1 METPKKEPQVSV
13 PPLQCTL
20 TVERMHQGRPHSSTH
35 RTIRLILGRNR
46 FRDMILR
53 MEGPKH
59 SLQWPL
65 DRFRL
70 HTRFLKEGKA
80 TISLQDA
87 HTNLMMSNAPPHQL
101 LVFLKVLAGKKAVA
115 AEGSEGGGKALTAR
129 QRLLSNRPAAFEEI
143 SPLTLKE
150 YEGAKKREGR
160 LPLKELNGQ
169 KQQQQPGAS
178 PLSSKR
184 KMQDSLGR
192 KSKVSR
198 FFNPTL
204 LTAEQ
209 RRVVQAVSSGQ
220 NVFFTG
226 SAGTGKSFL
235 LQHLVGSLPPESTFI
250 TASTGVAASHIG
262 GCTLHAFAGVGTGE
276 GSLEQCLRLA
286 SRKAV
291 VQQWRQCQHLIIDEV
306 SMVDGLFF
314 EKLEAI
320 ARAVRKNNKPFG
332 GIQLILCGD
341 FLQLPPVTRRGER
354 RVFCFQTSAWERCV
368 TLTLELTDVKRQDDP
383 EFIQILQAVR
393 LGRCSEEA
401 AERLQQTVDNCVERD
416 GIKASR
422 LCTHRDDVDHINT
435 AHLNEL
441 SGKERV
447 FVSVDSDVEQKGVLD
462 ANTPV
467 GSHLVLKVGC
477 QVMLTKN
484 LEVGRG
490 LVNGARGVVTAFT
503 HGNTGNP
510 MVRFL
515 CGVTTEI
522 KYEKWSVMMTAG
534 YHVTRK
540 QLPLQLAWA
549 FSIHKSQGMTLD
561 CAEMSFSRVF
571 EAGQVYVA
579 LSRARNL
586 QGLKVLDFNPSCV
599 RAHPDVLKFYHNLR
613 RAQHE
618 YCHEG

>member
-1 METPKKEPQVSV
+1 METPEKEPQVSV
-13 PPLQCTL
+13 PPLQCTV
-20 TVERMHQGRPHSSTH
+20 TVERTQQGRPHCSTH
-35 RTIRLILGRNR
+35 KGVRLMLGRNA

-53 MEGPKH
+53 MEGPRH
-59 SLQWPL
+59 SLQWSL
-65 DRFRL
+65 DKFRL

-80 TISLQDA
+80 TISLQDTN
-87 HTNLMMSNAPPHQL
+87 TNLMMSNAPPHQL

-115 AEGSEGGGKALTAR
+115 AEGTAGTAKALTAR
-129 QRLLSNRPAAFEEI
+129 QRLLSDRPVAFEEI

-150 YEGAKKREGR
+150 YKGARKREGR
-160 LPLKELNGQ
+160 PPLKEVNGQ

-184 KMQDSLGR
+184 KMQDSPGR

-209 RRVVQAVSSGQ
+209 RKVVQAVSSGQ
-220 NVFFTG
+220 SVFFTG

-235 LQHLVGSLPPESTFI
+235 LQRLVGSLPPESTFI

-291 VQQWRQCQHLIIDEV
+291 AQQWRQCRHLIVDEV

-314 EKLEAI
+314 EKLEAV
-320 ARAVRKNNKPFG
+320 ARSVRKNDKPFG

-341 FLQLPPVTRRGER
+341 FLQLPPVTKRGEQ
-354 RVFCFQTSAWERCV
+354 RVFCFQTPAWERCV
-368 TLTLELTDVKRQDDP
+368 TCTLELTDVKRQDDP
-383 EFIQILQAVR
+383 EFIEILQAVR
-393 LGRCSEEA
+393 LGRCSEAA
-401 AERLQQTVDNCVERD
+401 AEKLQQTVNNCVERD

-422 LCTHRDDVDHINT
+422 LCTHRDDVDHINSV
-435 AHLNEL
+435 HLNDL
-441 SGKERV
+441 SGQERV
-447 FVSVDSDVEQKGVLD
+447 FVSVDSDLEQQGVLD

-467 GSHLVLKVGC
+467 GRRLVLKVGC

-503 HGNTGNP
+503 HGNT
-510 MVRFL
+510 
-515 CGVTTEI
+515 
-522 KYEKWSVMMTAG
+522 VMHTMCCD
-534 YHVTRK
+534 K
-540 QLPLQLAWA
+540 
-549 FSIHKSQGMTLD
+549 
-561 CAEMSFSRVF
+561 
-571 EAGQVYVA
+571 
-579 LSRARNL
+579 
-586 QGLKVLDFNPSCV
+586 
-599 RAHPDVLKFYHNLR
+599 
-613 RAQHE
+613 
-618 YCHEG
+618 